1 MFKITATI
9 IKAGGAPAEW
19 IRFSK
24 HKMTRE
30 QCEKC
35 YSGTKRLVNLME
47 IKSGSKISAVRRL
60 NRFTYVKN
68 GIFC

>member
-30 QCEKC
+30 QCEKMLFKDKEAGR
-35 YSGTKRLVNLME
+35 SFGDKVRLENFRCE
-47 IKSGSKISAVRRL
+47 KAK
-60 NRFTYVKN
+60 
-68 GIFC
+68 

>member
-9 IKAGGAPAEW
+9 IKAGGTPAEW

-30 QCEKC
+30 QCEKMFFRDTEA
-35 YSGTKRLVNLME
+35 G
-47 IKSGSKISAVRRL
+47 KSYG
-60 NRFTYVKN
+60 VKVTIEN
-68 GIFC
+68 FRCEKAK